1 VDDIHIVLRVDLKR
15 IFLEQGNR
23 VKQEDDRYVQY
34 NGINNAYYTYILLSH
49 PLKQLIDGVLSWR
62 RSR

>member
-1 VDDIHIVLRVDLKR
+1 VDDINIVLRVDLKR

-34 NGINNAYYTYILLSH
+34 NGINNAYHIPFYHIH
-49 PLKQLIDGVLSWR
+49 
-62 RSR
+62 